1 MTKIFNGRETELLA
15 PAGTFEDFKA
25 ILHSGADAFY
35 MGGKNFNMRMHRK
48 EHNFTN
54 EELELAIQMAH
65 EVGKKVYITFNNM
78 MSSEELIQAREY
90 LLFLESVKPDALIIQ
105 DFGAVK
111 FIKDNG
117 LDIEMH
123 LSVMANVHNV
133 SMIKAA
139 KELGVTRVVTSREMT
154 LNDINHFVKAVPEME
169 YEYFVHGD
177 MCVAHGS
184 QCHISGMLFGKSGS
198 RGRCMKP
205 CRWAFKEEEKTVY
218 PMAVKD
224 MSLFDYIPELLMSGV
239 NSFKIE
245 GRMRSSEFLINIINN
260 YRYAI
265 DRFIEDPTGYMTN
278 DRASQYL
285 FDNRARNMSQAF
297 AFGKPG
303 AKNIDFDGAREP
315 RIFSKPIEEL
325 EINKDRIDR
334 AKSVLKQSNKPL
346 LAVKVNN
353 LDAFKKACDNGADL
367 LYLAGEVFT
376 PDRPFRK
383 QDIREA
389 VEYAVGKKV
398 YYVLPKMTYERQM
411 LELSFLVPELK
422 SLGVVG
428 VIVGNLGELHEFYD
442 ESLEFRGDYNLNVYN
457 TTSAD
462 FYQEQGLSSVTLSI
476 EATADIM
483 KNVLTK
489 SNVPVEVIAH
499 GAPDAMYLE
508 HC

>member
-265 DRFIEDPTGYMTN
+265 DRF
-278 DRASQYL
+278 
-285 FDNRARNMSQAF
+285 
-297 AFGKPG
+297 
-303 AKNIDFDGAREP
+303 
-315 RIFSKPIEEL
+315 
-325 EINKDRIDR
+325 
-334 AKSVLKQSNKPL
+334 
-346 LAVKVNN
+346 
-353 LDAFKKACDNGADL
+353 
-367 LYLAGEVFT
+367 
-376 PDRPFRK
+376 
-383 QDIREA
+383 
-389 VEYAVGKKV
+389 
-398 YYVLPKMTYERQM
+398 
-411 LELSFLVPELK
+411 
-422 SLGVVG
+422 
-428 VIVGNLGELHEFYD
+428 
-442 ESLEFRGDYNLNVYN
+442 
-457 TTSAD
+457 
-462 FYQEQGLSSVTLSI
+462 
-476 EATADIM
+476 
-483 KNVLTK
+483 
-489 SNVPVEVIAH
+489 
-499 GAPDAMYLE
+499 
-508 HC
+508 